1 MSLGIGC
8 GTHTV
13 GGIKREGPPPVGTW
27 QVLGLSGPSGREA
40 HQTPHP
46 AWSTGPPPNQN
57 VRPIYQT
64 NIRHWSTWHQTN
76 IRQTS
81 DTSPCLVN
89 WASLWSTGPPPNQ
102 NVRRMRPAR
111 RISHTGHWWGL
122 LGCNLNNTLHFRIVT
137 EASWK
142 KRVHSTPSTWPSS
155 TSLKVS
161 YYRQRLLWAT
171 AGLRP
176 RIKFDLLGQI
186 TQPHTFHHDLVIH
199 I

>member
-1 MSLGIGC
+1 MLIISSVISANVFSGHYNRIFTGPFLVFWTFPMKCFFSGSHQNEFGNWVWDPHC
-8 GTHTV
+8 GWHQ
-13 GGIKREGPPPVGTW
+13 KRRPPPPVGTW

-64 NIRHWSTWHQTN
+64 NIRHWSSWHQTN

-111 RISHTGHWWGL
+111 RISHWALMGPPRVKSKYFHS
-122 LGCNLNNTLHFRIVT
+122 RIAT

-142 KRVHSTPSTWPSS
+142 KRVHSTPST
-155 TSLKVS
+155 
-161 YYRQRLLWAT
+161 
-171 AGLRP
+171 
-176 RIKFDLLGQI
+176 
-186 TQPHTFHHDLVIH
+186 
-199 I
+199 